1 MRPEA
6 AAARLIA
13 YQGAPGAFGHE
24 ACLTFAP
31 GLEPVAFPA
40 FADVV
45 AAVEEG
51 RAAQGMLPVHNNEA
65 GTVEEVERLLAA
77 ATLDRIAEFVLPVS
91 MHLLGLPGVALGGI
105 RIAVSHPVALKQCA
119 RTLDRLALATE
130 EAANTAVAA
139 ASLND
144 PAKVVLGSE
153 TAARLYGLEILL
165 RDVHDRPDNA
175 TTFVLV
181 APSALRS

>member
-1 MRPEA
+1 MPPDGP
-6 AAARLIA
+6 IA

-31 GLEPVAFPA
+31 GLEPVP
-40 FADVV
+40 FASFAEVV
-45 AAVEEG
+45 AAVEER
-51 RAAQGMLPVHNNEA
+51 RAARGMLPVHNNEA
-65 GTVEEVERLLAA
+65 GPVEEVERLLDAA
-77 ATLDRIAEFVLPVS
+77 ALDRVGEYLLPVR
-91 MHLLGLPGVALGGI
+91 MHLIALPGTALDSV
-105 RIAVSHPVALKQCA
+105 RTAVSHPVALKQCA
-119 RTLDRLALATE
+119 RSLDRLGLARE

-139 ASLND
+139 ARLYD
-144 PAKVVLGSE
+144 PTKAVLASE

-181 APSALRS
+181 VRS